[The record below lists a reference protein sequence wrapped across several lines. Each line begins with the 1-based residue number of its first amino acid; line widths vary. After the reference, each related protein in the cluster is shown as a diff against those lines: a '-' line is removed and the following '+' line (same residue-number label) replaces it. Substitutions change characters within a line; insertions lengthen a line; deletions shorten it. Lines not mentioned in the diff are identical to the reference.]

1 VENPRDCHIAIRIS
15 HCDIVRTFDPLVLT
29 EIVTLMDVLLVKY
42 LKKRSLR
49 AGAWVR
55 GAVVAMA

>member
-1 VENPRDCHIAIRIS
+1 MAVRIS
-15 HCDIVRTFDPLVLT
+15 HGDIVRTFDPLVLT
-29 EIVTLMDVLLVKY
+29 GIVTPIDALLVKY

-55 GAVVAMA
+55 GAVVAIA